1 MLFPYFEKKLIWV
14 QLSQPKRSKIGSAYR
29 YLSSLVLQN
38 MHTLGTV
45 LLTTE
50 SFIKLWE
57 NHFV

>member
-14 QLSQPKRSKIGSAYR
+14 RLSQPKRSKIGSVYR
-29 YLSSLVLQN
+29 YLSPLVLQN

-50 SFIKLWE
+50 SFIKL
-57 NHFV
+57 